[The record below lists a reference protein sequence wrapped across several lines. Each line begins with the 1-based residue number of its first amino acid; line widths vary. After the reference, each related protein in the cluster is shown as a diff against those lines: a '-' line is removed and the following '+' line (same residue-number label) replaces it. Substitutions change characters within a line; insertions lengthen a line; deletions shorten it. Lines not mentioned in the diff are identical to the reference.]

1 MKSPDGPLRPEPR
14 RRAVL
19 AHAVVVLIGLVVL
32 AYPFTVGASP
42 VVTCRGETMRPGD
55 VCAKADGTGAQ
66 SYEQR
71 AAAIRN
77 ARPVLAVG
85 GLLVAGFG
93 AVLLVGELRRQGRP
107 PAG

>member
-1 MKSPDGPLRPEPR
+1 MKPTDRPGPR

-19 AHAVVVLIGLVVL
+19 AHAVVVVLGLLVL
-32 AYPFTVGASP
+32 AYALTLGGSST
-42 VVTCRGETMRPGD
+42 VTCRGETMRPGD

-71 AAAIRN
+71 AAAVRN
-77 ARPVLAVG
+77 ARPVVAVG

-93 AVLLVGELRRQGRP
+93 AVLLVGEVRRQGRP